1 MNIAPFAE
9 RLQQCHMGLIEAHL
23 AKLSPEDLAFR
34 FFYPAT
40 LDSLRERYLAR
51 LDPARDVLLGIMIDG
66 EIGALAHLYV
76 EQHKAEVCVTVLPA
90 YRERGLGE
98 QLFEA
103 SILEA
108 RALGC
113 RQIAIETRPDNAP
126 MIALARSHGF
136 IVGYDYGNIAG
147 RLELRPLEPAGMSLW
162 TFHRL
167 LDVGA
172 GLWRSLFG
180 CGADDKPEP

>member
-9 RLQQCHMGLIEAHL
+9 RLQQCHLGQIEAHL
-23 AKLSPEDLAFR
+23 AKLSAADLAFR

-40 LDSLRERYLAR
+40 MDSLRERYLAR

-66 EIGALAHLYV
+66 EIAALAHLYV
-76 EQHKAEVCVTVLPA
+76 DKGRAEVGVTVLPEH
-90 YRERGLGE
+90 RERGLGE

-113 RQIAIETRPDNAP
+113 AQIEIETRPDNAP
-126 MIALARSHGF
+126 MIALAHSHGF
-136 IVGYDYGNIAG
+136 AVGYDYGNIAG
-147 RLELRPLEPAGMSLW
+147 RLELGPLAPAGMSLW

-167 LDVGA
+167 LDVA
-172 GLWRSLFG
+172 SGLSRSLFG
-180 CGADDKPEP
+180 GKPTDRR

>member
-9 RLQQCHMGLIEAHL
+9 RLQQCHLGQIEAHL
-23 AKLSPEDLAFR
+23 AKLSAEDLAFC

-40 LDSLRERYLAR
+40 MDSVRERYLAR
-51 LDPARDVLLGIMIDG
+51 LDPARDILLGIQIDG
-66 EIGALAHLYV
+66 DIAALAHLYV
-76 EQHKAEVCVTVLPA
+76 EQHKAEVGLTVLPE

-113 RQIAIETRPDNAP
+113 SQIAIETRPDNAP

-136 IVGYDYGNIAG
+136 AVGYDYGNIAG
-147 RLELRPLEPAGMSLW
+147 RLELRPLAPAGMSLW
-162 TFHRL
+162 TLHRL

-180 CGADDKPEP
+180 CAPMDKR